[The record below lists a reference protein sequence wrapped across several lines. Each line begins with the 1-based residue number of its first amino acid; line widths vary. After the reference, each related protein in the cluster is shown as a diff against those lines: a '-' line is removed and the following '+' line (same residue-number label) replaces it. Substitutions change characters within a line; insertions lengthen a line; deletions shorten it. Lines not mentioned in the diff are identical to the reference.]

1 MIPLNHRCTTLWRLA
16 DMVEIQNSHP
26 RNAGKDYRIVCAQ
39 GRPFPRRLQPTPTH
53 LNSQRPMG
61 VGRSFS
67 RRMADSRTRS
77 HTRGTPTYK
86 QGESAPHAAQ
96 RGVRYRYVGGGG
108 GRMVDGFV
116 THAPHR
122 GNATVLSANNL
133 SHSER
138 VREGVI
144 KYDTQLPDDPVPGG
158 FWALLPALVP

>member
-1 MIPLNHRCTTLWRLA
+1 
-16 DMVEIQNSHP
+16 
-26 RNAGKDYRIVCAQ
+26 
-39 GRPFPRRLQPTPTH
+39 
-53 LNSQRPMG
+53 
-61 VGRSFS
+61 
-67 RRMADSRTRS
+67 
-77 HTRGTPTYK
+77 
-86 QGESAPHAAQ
+86 
-96 RGVRYRYVGGGG
+96 
-108 GRMVDGFV
+108 MVDGFV